1 MKQVYSKN
9 KFLSNKKVDNI
20 KNKCYSTTMNVQD
33 KFSPLA
39 ERLRPTSLDEVLG
52 QDHILG
58 ENKSLKVML
67 DNNKLISLIFWG
79 PAGCGKTTIARL
91 LAERVGLHFEA
102 MSAVLSGVK
111 EVRAAL
117 NQAEVRREQ
126 GEGTLLFID
135 EIHRFNKSQQDA
147 FLHAVESGTITL
159 VGATTEN
166 PSFEINSALLSRCRV
181 FTIKALEKDSLSELI
196 VRAEKLEGKKIKLSD
211 DAREMLISMA
221 NNDGRFLLNMLEI
234 LFSID
239 NKKEISI
246 ENLQNILSK
255 KHTLHDKAGEQHYNL
270 ISALHKAVRGSD
282 VDAAMYY
289 FARMVTAGEDMR
301 YLARRVVRMASEEVG
316 NADAQALIVAVA
328 ASDTYS
334 KLGSPEGELAI
345 AQAIAYIATAPK
357 SNAVY
362 NAYNS
367 AVAVARQTDNLTPP
381 MSILNAPTK
390 MMKDMGYHEGYKYD
404 HDFPHAFSGQEF
416 FPDELRGTEFY
427 KPVPRGF
434 EKELIKRLEFWKKM
448 KK

>member
-1 MKQVYSKN
+1 MN
-9 KFLSNKKVDNI
+9 K
-20 KNKCYSTTMNVQD
+20 QD

-39 ERLRPTSLDEVLG
+39 ERLRPESLDDVLG

-58 ENKSLKVML
+58 KDKALKVML

-91 LAERVGLHFEA
+91 LAEKVGLHFEA

-117 NQAEVRREQ
+117 NQAEVRRDQ
-126 GEGTLLFID
+126 GQGTLLFID

-147 FLHAVESGTITL
+147 FLHAVENGTITL

-181 FTIKALEKDSLSELI
+181 FILKSLEKESLSELI
-196 VRAEKLEGKKIKLSD
+196 TRAEKLEDKKLKLSD
-211 DAREMLISMA
+211 EAQEMLVSMA

-239 NKKEISI
+239 TKKKLTAED
-246 ENLQNILSK
+246 LQNVLSK
-255 KHTLHDKAGEQHYNL
+255 KHVLHDKAGEQHYNL

-289 FARMVTAGEDMR
+289 FARMVNAGEDMR

-316 NADAQALIVAVA
+316 NADPQALTLAIS

-362 NAYNS
+362 AAYN
-367 AVAVARQTDNLTPP
+367 AAIAVARQTDNLTPP

-390 MMKDMGYHEGYKYD
+390 LMKEQGFNDGYKYD
-404 HDFPHAFSGQEF
+404 HDYPHAFSGQEF
-416 FPDELRGTEFY
+416 FPEELKGTKFY
-427 KPVPRGF
+427 EPVNRGF
-434 EKELIKRLEFWKKM
+434 EKEIIKRLEFWKKM